1 VLEIDH
7 KFNWYGRSK
16 SQIKSIWHCKWVQNC
31 CRGSRSQISYSI
43 LDLSVL
49 WLQILNYLKVD
60 HKFHIYDIVDE
71 FKTILV
77 ETYHKFHM
85 HYIAN
90 DFKIVLVEVD
100 ENFHIYNIPNELKIV
115 MVEGNHQFL

>member
-1 VLEIDH
+1 
-7 KFNWYGRSK
+7 
-16 SQIKSIWHCKWVQNC
+16 
-31 CRGSRSQISYSI
+31 
-43 LDLSVL
+43 
-49 WLQILNYLKVD
+49 
-60 HKFHIYDIVDE
+60 
-71 FKTILV
+71 
-77 ETYHKFHM
+77 M